1 MNLKKILIK
10 QFTFFCKY
18 GIIYAVLFCHKVGKR
33 MQIIKFSVGNILE
46 LKKPHPCGEKLFKVM
61 RVGSDVRIV
70 CTGCGRDMTLD
81 RVKLEKSIKNVIV

>member
-1 MNLKKILIK
+1 
-10 QFTFFCKY
+10 
-18 GIIYAVLFCHKVGKR
+18 